1 MSEQEDK
8 EWDQILLD
16 KVKEENKDNE
26 DVLSLLD
33 YLLKV
38 EKSSPNTISNR
49 LLEAIRYHGW
59 IQEKKDSDINNGD
72 NLPIEPICDERAISF
87 PETLLMNL
95 SHTFESFINDVTEPT
110 GKR

>member
-8 EWDQILLD
+8 EWDEILLD

-33 YLLKV
+33 CLLKV

-49 LLEAIRYHGW
+49 LLETIRYHGW
-59 IQEKKDSDINNGD
+59 IQKDSDINKSD
-72 NLPIEPICDERAISF
+72 NLPIEPICHKEAISF

-95 SHTFESFINDVTEPT
+95 SHTFESFINGVTEPT